1 LYSMLMTLLSWL
13 VEILETFSLA
23 SDLKINWS

>member
-23 SDLKINWS
+23 SNLKINWS